1 MSIFDEVI
9 DRNNTRSLKYDE
21 MDNSF
26 GRSDLLPLW
35 VADMDFKAPQP
46 VLDALHARL
55 AHGIFGYASRPESYN
70 QAFIDWHRTHNG
82 FDIQHSQIIHSPT
95 VVASLS
101 TLLRVL
107 THPGDAV
114 IIQPPVYYPFK
125 NITEANSRVPVLNP
139 LKEEN
144 GRYTFDLED
153 LAQKIETSRAKV
165 LLLCNPHNP
174 VGRVWSREEL
184 LALHRVCHERD
195 VLVISDEIHGDF
207 ALWGNRYIPFATLN
221 EETQRNTITCLS
233 TSKTFNLAGLQ
244 SSFIVIP
251 QADIREKTAHA
262 LYFQDI
268 ARNNSF
274 SLEATEA
281 ALLHGNPW
289 LQELKGYLEENMAF
303 LIRYSEENLP
313 GFRPNKPEGTYLVWI
328 DVRDWGLSQKE
339 LERFFI
345 NEAQVAMDGGGWFGI
360 EGDGFMRMNV
370 ACPRSVLEEALERI
384 RAAAEGR
391 NYLVRRSE
399 KTS

>member
-9 DRNNTRSLKYDE
+9 ERKDTRSLKYDE
-21 MDNSF
+21 MANAF

-46 VLDALHARL
+46 VLDALKARL
-55 AHGIFGYASRPESYN
+55 EHGIFGYAARPESYN
-70 QAFIDWHRTHNG
+70 QAFIDWHRTHNA
-82 FDIQHSQIIHSPT
+82 FDITHSQIIHSPT

-101 TLLRVL
+101 TLLRTL
-107 THPGDAV
+107 TNPGDPV

-125 NITEANSRVPVLNP
+125 NITEANSRIPVLNP
-139 LKEEN
+139 LKEID
-144 GRYTFDLED
+144 GHYTFDLED
-153 LAQKIETSRAKV
+153 LAQKIDASKAKV
-165 LLLCNPHNP
+165 LILCNPHNP
-174 VGRVWSREEL
+174 VGRVWSRDQL
-184 LALHRVCHERD
+184 LALHQVCEKRD

-207 ALWGNRYIPFATLN
+207 ALWGNRYTPFATLN
-221 EETQRNTITCLS
+221 EYTLKNTITCLS

-251 QADIREKTAHA
+251 QADIREQTAHA

-289 LQELKGYLEENMAF
+289 LQELKGYLQGNMEF
-303 LIRYSEENLP
+303 LIAYSEAHLP
-313 GFRPNKPEGTYLVWI
+313 GFRPNQPEGTYLVWV
-328 DVRDWGLSQKE
+328 DVRSWGLSHKE

-345 NEAQVAMDGGGWFGI
+345 NDAQVALDGGSWFGP
-360 EGDGFMRMNV
+360 EGNGYLRMNV
-370 ACPRSVLEEALERI
+370 ACPRSILETALERI
-384 RAAAEGR
+384 RKAAELKG
-391 NYLVRRSE
+391 YL
-399 KTS
+399 K